1 MSETVNHNAVN
12 NNVGHSAS
20 MPEAL
25 WVNMSA
31 DDAKKNFLKSFYQSP
46 EAVYVNP
53 VRKAAFTILPERLL
67 NLLFSDKNKNGN
79 GRKASHVSTHRTWGR
94 TSGMEILSDTGAFSE
109 DGPLQDGSLQEDSSQ
124 DNSSQNIQDIFEVDT
139 DLWKQRKRKELSKRT
154 KVSLFLL
161 LVAIPVTVVIGMY
174 FFRNAHYGVDQNLL
188 QKIFGSR
195 IYYFLSL
202 VLMVYA
208 LIPFFMVFE
217 GRKPQ
222 ARELVI
228 LATMVA
234 LNCAGRAAFFMIPDF
249 KPIYAITIISGVAFG
264 GEAGFLV
271 GSMSMLVSNFL
282 FGQGPWTPWQMF
294 AMGLIG
300 FLSGI
305 LYQVGVLS
313 IKRLPL
319 SIFGFLMGFI
329 VYGGIMNPA
338 AMFMSI
344 GEPNWK
350 TLLAYYISGVPVDLV
365 KGVSTFLFLWIGS
378 RPMLEKLQRI
388 KVKYGLIT

>member
-1 MSETVNHNAVN
+1 M
-12 NNVGHSAS
+12 
-20 MPEAL
+20 
-25 WVNMSA
+25 
-31 DDAKKNFLKSFYQSP
+31 
-46 EAVYVNP
+46 
-53 VRKAAFTILPERLL
+53 
-67 NLLFSDKNKNGN
+67 
-79 GRKASHVSTHRTWGR
+79 
-94 TSGMEILSDTGAFSE
+94 
-109 DGPLQDGSLQEDSSQ
+109 
-124 DNSSQNIQDIFEVDT
+124 
-139 DLWKQRKRKELSKRT
+139 
-154 KVSLFLL
+154 SLFLL
-161 LVAIPVTVVIGMY
+161 LVAIPITVILGMMV
-174 FFRNAHYGVDQNLL
+174 FRSTSYGMDETFL
-188 QKIFGSR
+188 QRIFGSR

-202 VLMVYA
+202 VIMIYS

-222 ARELVI
+222 ARELVV
-228 LATMVA
+228 LATMIA
-234 LNCAGRAAFFMIPDF
+234 LNCAGRAAFFMLPDF
-249 KPIYAITIISGVAFG
+249 KPIYALTIISGIAFG

-294 AMGLIG
+294 AMGMIG

-305 LYQVGVLS
+305 LYQLGLLPT
-313 IKRLPL
+313 KRLPL
-319 SIFGFLMGFI
+319 SIFGFLMAFI

-365 KGVSTFLFLWIGS
+365 KGVSTFIFLWIGA

-388 KVKYGLIT
+388 KIKYGLIT